1 MATSPLDTSPQAPT
15 RTDRNN
21 HAGDGAG
28 DVNVGDLLRLALP
41 LDTTLS
47 GSRAEP
53 RHYVKWIAVL
63 TDWANVEEQVQP
75 NDLVL
80 VPASLQHR
88 LSARNAADLLRPLA
102 ELPAAAL
109 LFFEPVAEEIA
120 PVLDK
125 LQLTVLVAPPKSS
138 LRDIHETAAL
148 LLVDRQTATSER
160 ALQLYR
166 QLSTMSREGL
176 GLEAMTEV
184 MSKLTGNT
192 VAVQD
197 KRLEIQAI
205 TWSPTMTANHDEV
218 IAALQQREALPP
230 VLRNRKAAAK
240 ARQSVWQMVLPI
252 EGLGRLISPIIS
264 GDRARGYLSV
274 IGPAGEL
281 DMFDSLTVE
290 HGAAACALD
299 MAKAKAVSEAKKALR
314 GDFLEGL
321 LAGSMPPKEIER
333 LEGRLDHNT
342 REPHAVMVLSWLT
355 PDISLRRL
363 ETLVHWVLSNHP
375 RPALVH
381 IYGNQH
387 LVIFQALKNVED
399 MESAHQLGR
408 RIHEQIEAE
417 FPGAQVIG
425 GVSGPVRALI
435 DWPMA
440 YDQALQATQLGQRL
454 KLTNR
459 LVEFSS
465 LGIYRLL
472 YGLEHQPEVRRFAED
487 IMRPLAEYD
496 QQNRG
501 SLVKTVEAYFTHHG
515 NISQTAES
523 LFVHRNTLLYRMDR
537 IQELTQ
543 LQLDEANM
551 RLALHLALRL
561 WQLRPENEPET
572 TPIGKSTQPPQGP
585 ILPT

>member
-1 MATSPLDTSPQAPT
+1 MANPSLDSISQSTA
-15 RTDRNN
+15 RTDKTYSNGET
-21 HAGDGAG
+21 AGEIT
-28 DVNVGDLLRLALP
+28 VSDLLRLALP
-41 LDTTLS
+41 LDT
-47 GSRAEP
+47 
-53 RHYVKWIAVL
+53 AVL
-63 TDWANVEEQVQP
+63 GGGADPRRFVNWVAVVSDWDNLEEQVEP
-75 NDLVL
+75 HDLVL
-80 VPASLQHR
+80 IPTRLQAH
-88 LSARNAADLLRPLA
+88 LSASNAGDVLRPLA
-102 ELPAAAL
+102 DLPAAAL
-109 LFFEPVAEEIA
+109 VFFDAVADA
-120 PVLDK
+120 LKPSLDK
-125 LQLTVLVAPPKSS
+125 LGLTVLLVPPGATPRE
-138 LRDIHETAAL
+138 LHESVAL
-148 LLVDRQTATSER
+148 LLLDRQTATSER
-160 ALQLYR
+160 AMQLYR

-184 MSKLTGNT
+184 MSKLTGNI

-205 TWSPTMTANHDEV
+205 SWPSNTAANHAEV

-240 ARQSVWQMVLPI
+240 ARQTVWQLVLPI
-252 EGLGRLISPIIS
+252 ENLGRLISPIIS

-281 DMFDSLTVE
+281 DMLDSLTVE

-321 LAGSMPPKEIER
+321 LAGSMPAREIER

-342 REPHAVMVLSWLT
+342 REPHAVMVVGWLS

-363 ETLVHWVLSNHP
+363 ETSVHWVLSNHP

-381 IYGNQH
+381 IYGNNH
-387 LVIFQALKNVED
+387 LVIFQALKNVDD
-399 MESAHQLGR
+399 MDSAHQLGR

-417 FPGAQVIG
+417 FPGALITG
-425 GVSGPVRALI
+425 GVSGPTRALA
-435 DWPMA
+435 DWPTT
-440 YDQALQATQLGQRL
+440 YQQALQAMQLGQRL
-454 KLTNR
+454 NLTNQF
-459 LVEFSS
+459 VEFTS

-472 YGLEHQPEVRRFAED
+472 YGLEHQPDVRHFAEE

-501 SLVKTVEAYFTHHG
+501 SLVKTVEAYFNHHG

-523 LFVHRNTLLYRMDR
+523 LFVHRNTLLYRMER

-543 LQLDEANM
+543 LQLDQANM
-551 RLALHLALRL
+551 RLALHLALKL
-561 WQLRPENEPET
+561 WQLRPESEGEP
-572 TPIGKSTQPPQGP
+572 PA
-585 ILPT
+585 L

>member
-1 MATSPLDTSPQAPT
+1 MDK
-15 RTDRNN
+15 N
-21 HAGDGAG
+21 HHSSDSEGDI
-28 DVNVGDLLRLALP
+28 NVGDLLRLALP
-41 LDTTLS
+41 LDTSLV
-47 GSRAEP
+47 GNNAEP
-53 RHYVKWIAVL
+53 RRYVNWVAVL

-80 VPASLQHR
+80 IPTTLQRR
-88 LSARNAADLLRPLA
+88 LTGADAADLLRPLA

-109 LFFEPVAEEIA
+109 LFFEPIAAELEKA
-120 PVLDK
+120 LNELK
-125 LQLTVLVAPPKSS
+125 LTALVASAKSS
-138 LRDIHETAAL
+138 LRDTHESVAQ

-176 GLEAMTEV
+176 GLQAMTEV

-197 KRLEIQAI
+197 KRLEVQAI
-205 TWSPTMTANHDEV
+205 SWGNMMTVDHDAV
-218 IAALQQREALPP
+218 TAALQQRDGLPP

-240 ARQSVWQMVLPI
+240 ARQSVWQIVLPI
-252 EGLGRLISPIIS
+252 ENLGRLISPIIS

-274 IGPAGEL
+274 IGPAAEL

-290 HGAAACALD
+290 HGAAACALE
-299 MAKAKAVSEAKKALR
+299 MAKAKAVSEAKKSLR

-321 LAGSMPPKEIER
+321 LARTMPVKETER

-342 REPHAVMVLSWLT
+342 REPHAIIVLSWLT

-363 ETLVHWVLSNHP
+363 ETSVHWVLSSHP
-375 RPALVH
+375 RPTLAH

-387 LVIFQALKNVED
+387 LVVFQALKNAED

-408 RIHEQIEAE
+408 RIHEQVEAE
-417 FPGAQVIG
+417 FPDAQLIG
-425 GVSGPVRALI
+425 GISGPARALA
-435 DWPMA
+435 DWPET
-440 YDQALQATQLGQRL
+440 YDQALQAMQLGQRL
-454 KLTNR
+454 KLTNQF
-459 LVEFSS
+459 VQFSS

-472 YGLEHQPEVRRFAED
+472 YSLETQPEVRRFAED
-487 IMRPLAEYD
+487 ILRPLAEYD
-496 QQNRG
+496 KQNRG
-501 SLVKTVEAYFTHHG
+501 SLVKTVEAYFSHHG

-537 IQELTQ
+537 IQELTG
-543 LQLDEANM
+543 LQLDQANM

-561 WQLRPENEPET
+561 WQLRPENEPDA
-572 TPIGKSTQPPQGP
+572 GQ
-585 ILPT
+585 L